1 MLFSGQNSSPR
12 HTAYRIL
19 KGAARSLAIPIT
31 KSDVLFCHLGADPKM
46 DSEFVDML
54 AAADTYHDFGDSL
67 DVSELVVQI
76 TADATNNVGQ

>member
-1 MLFSGQNSSPR
+1 
-12 HTAYRIL
+12 
-19 KGAARSLAIPIT
+19 
-31 KSDVLFCHLGADPKM
+31 M
-46 DSEFVDML
+46 DSDFVDML